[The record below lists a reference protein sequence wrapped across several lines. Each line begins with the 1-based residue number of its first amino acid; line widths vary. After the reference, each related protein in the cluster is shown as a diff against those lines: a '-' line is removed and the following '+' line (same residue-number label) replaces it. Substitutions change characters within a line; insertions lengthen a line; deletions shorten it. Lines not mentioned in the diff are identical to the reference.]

1 MPFESTD
8 SMLSSSKG
16 ARTSTRVFDRDQI
29 MAILWDD
36 PIAAVCGTDVPAKL
50 GRGDEYLDL
59 QRLETGL
66 QRAAHS
72 MTPTGGELSRRAV
85 HPRTWERL
93 MAQLGG
99 AQS

>member
-1 MPFESTD
+1 
-8 SMLSSSKG
+8 
-16 ARTSTRVFDRDQI
+16 

-36 PIAAVCGTDVPAKL
+36 PIAAVRGTDLPARL

-66 QRAAHS
+66 QRAACN
-72 MTPTGGELSRRAV
+72 MTPTGGELSRNAV
-85 HPRTWERL
+85 CPRTWDRL
-93 MAQLGG
+93 MAQIGK